1 MKKECNTMNTRI
13 LAVMF
18 LAGAVC
24 SCSDRLAIDPVKEVD
39 VQISISAKTRPG
51 EDGKDMYVVRKG
63 ETVQF
68 DFKGGNTDAILFY
81 SGEIGHEYRYRS
93 RSEAEE
99 GVQLS
104 ADITLKTNVRNYNSG
119 TNFFSSLSYVKD
131 PEGYEPEYIASAEW
145 VRLDEAG
152 LRQGK
157 EDATDLTLKY
167 SSTDLC
173 SGGTAMF
180 RIVAKSNAAQ
190 NNRLMLRQFELANT
204 ETRDYGYELD
214 GVRVDRKKTRKS
226 QIFKAMSL
234 FDDSYRVSSD
244 ETAACWASYTPE
256 FTIPEGY
263 SLPVQNSRYYTWNVA
278 ELGLRY
284 GEGSGMDWVRHNK
297 VGQNIKCTYDIEVF
311 EPVNPFVMEDGR
323 QIDEPTEA
331 MKKSPSE
338 SWIVS
343 RIWNTRKVNRD
354 EPTTVIK
361 IKQMNMVWS
370 YNYTFE
376 ETGCYVCTF
385 VHQNQSIIETQQKVT
400 EFKVIV
406 IE

>member
-1 MKKECNTMNTRI
+1 MNIRI
-13 LAVMF
+13 LAVM
-18 LAGAVC
+18 LIAGTIC
-24 SCSDRLAIDPVKEVD
+24 SCSDRLAVDPVKKVD
-39 VQISISAKTRPG
+39 MQITISAKSRPG
-51 EDGKDMYVVRKG
+51 EDGKDVYIVRKG

-68 DFKGGNTDAILFY
+68 DFKGTQTDAILFW

-99 GVQLS
+99 GVPLS
-104 ADITLKTNVRNYNSG
+104 ADITLRTNVRDYHSG
-119 TNFFSSLSYVKD
+119 TKSSSSLSYVMN
-131 PEGYEPEYIASAEW
+131 PEGYEQEHITSAEW

-167 SSTDLC
+167 SSAELC

-180 RIVAKSNAAQ
+180 RIVAKSNTAQ
-190 NNRLMLRQFELANT
+190 HNRLMLRQFELVNT

-214 GVRVDRKKTRKS
+214 GVKVERKKTRAT

-234 FDDSYRVSSD
+234 FDDSYHVSSD

-256 FTIPEGY
+256 FTIPEGS
-263 SLPVQNSRYYTWNVA
+263 SLPVHNSRYYTWNVA

-284 GEGSGMDWVRHNK
+284 GEGSGMDWVRQNT
-297 VGQNIKCTYDIEVF
+297 VGQDIKCTYDIEVF
-311 EPVNPFVMEDGR
+311 EPVKPFMMEDGS
-323 QIDEPTEA
+323 QMKAPTEA

-343 RIWNTRKVNRD
+343 RIWNTRKVQRD

-361 IKQMNMVWS
+361 IKQMNMVW
-370 YNYTFE
+370 NYTYAFA
-376 ETGCYVCTF
+376 ETGVYVCTF
-385 VHQNQSIIETQQKVT
+385 VHQNQSILETQQKVT
-400 EFKVIV
+400 EFRILV